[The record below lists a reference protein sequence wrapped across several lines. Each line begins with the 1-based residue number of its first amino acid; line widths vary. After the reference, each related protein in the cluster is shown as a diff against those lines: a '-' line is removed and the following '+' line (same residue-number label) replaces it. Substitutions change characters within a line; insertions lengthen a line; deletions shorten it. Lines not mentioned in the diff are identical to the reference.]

1 MIELKDS
8 LEEDYGAA
16 LIDIEEWKVFNDSR
30 NLLKGSEEP
39 RFGNRFRH
47 MIKWMPYRLYLWTL
61 KNIRPNPQGNLMEK
75 FIWTYMEIS
84 ESLYEPKT
92 DIDELVNWVNHMIE
106 LNPDVKTNRSD

>member
-1 MIELKDS
+1 MIELKEN

-30 NLLKGSEEP
+30 NLLKEPEEP

-47 MIKWMPYRLYLWTL
+47 MIKWMPYRLQLWTL
-61 KNIRPNPQGNLMEK
+61 KNVKPSLQGNLMEK

-84 ESLYEPKT
+84 ESLYKSQT
-92 DIDELVNWVNHMIE
+92 DVDELVNWVDHMIE
-106 LNPDVKTNRSD
+106 LNPDIKTNPSD